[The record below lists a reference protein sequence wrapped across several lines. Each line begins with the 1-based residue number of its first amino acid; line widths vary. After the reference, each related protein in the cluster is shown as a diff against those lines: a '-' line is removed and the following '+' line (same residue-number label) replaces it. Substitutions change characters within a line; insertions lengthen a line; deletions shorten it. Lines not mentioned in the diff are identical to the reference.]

1 MGEDKRMAPSTPL
14 LTPPLSDVFGDSV
27 FCCCGETLLI
37 EVVVVT
43 IVVLLMMAVGCTIG
57 AGS

>member
-1 MGEDKRMAPSTPL
+1 MGEDKRIAPSAPL

-27 FCCCGETLLI
+27 FCGCDDKLLI

-43 IVVLLMMAVGCTIG
+43 IVVLLMMVVGCTTG